1 MMTDRFLSVL
11 RLIYDVLYTIPVRS
25 AWRALSM
32 RYSKSNC
39 LLNSVG
45 SPRIAGTC
53 GFVARNATLSLP
65 SYHAPRMS
73 KPFQRAPF
81 IAINTRT
88 RWNANIHARN
98 TNSIDRDTDNYL
110 NLDGLSDLIGHC
122 SMGDLYW
129 NKECSSF
136 GLVCGNSVCLSKLV

>member
-1 MMTDRFLSVL
+1 MITDQFLSVP
-11 RLIYDVLYTIPVRS
+11 YTIPVRS
-25 AWRALSM
+25 AWRAFSM
-32 RYSKSNC
+32 RYSKPNC
-39 LLNSVG
+39 SLNLVG

-53 GFVARNATLSLP
+53 GFVANLLFP
-65 SYHAPRMS
+65 PPNSYHAPRMS
-73 KPFQRAPF
+73 TPFQRVPF
-81 IAINTRT
+81 IAVNTRT
-88 RWNANIHARN
+88 RWDANIHARN

-136 GLVCGNSVCLSKLV
+136 WLVCGNSVCLSKLV